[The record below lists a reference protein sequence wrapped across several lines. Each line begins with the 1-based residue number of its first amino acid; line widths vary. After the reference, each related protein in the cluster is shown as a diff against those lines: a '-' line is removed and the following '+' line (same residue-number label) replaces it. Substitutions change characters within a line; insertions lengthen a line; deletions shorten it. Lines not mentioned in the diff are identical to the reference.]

1 MPKKSVGFILLVC
14 LALAFCVGLN
24 VYASV
29 TGDGAEI
36 RVVSGDVSE
45 FEGFTVTQHSVV
57 SGHEVVD
64 LTFSPASGETSARRD
79 WNFRDTAVSEPE
91 PELRAAL
98 VGSTTKRAGTPIW
111 STRAQYRCPLR
122 RSCSTRRMTRP
133 GRTRTPCSWRTA

>member
-14 LALAFCVGLN
+14 LALAFCAGLN

-64 LTFSPASGETSARRD
+64 LTFSPASGETSTRRN

-91 PELRAAL
+91 P
-98 VGSTTKRAGTPIW
+98 
-111 STRAQYRCPLR
+111 
-122 RSCSTRRMTRP
+122 
-133 GRTRTPCSWRTA
+133 